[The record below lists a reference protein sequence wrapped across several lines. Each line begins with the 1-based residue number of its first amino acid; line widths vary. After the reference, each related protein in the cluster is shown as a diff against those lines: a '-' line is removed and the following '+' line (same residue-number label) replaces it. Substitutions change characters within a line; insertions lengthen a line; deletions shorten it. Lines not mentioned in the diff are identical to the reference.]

1 MKLVKLGFFSN
12 AFKHYSLE
20 YAVSALSEYGYQGL
34 ELWCKGHHITPYAS
48 QERIDYV
55 KELCKSNGL
64 PVYALSAH
72 LDFITDNSEMRA
84 ENIRRFKKV
93 IDLATAFDVKKVQT
107 ASGYLFGKKPADW
120 MWDNFHAS
128 MTEVGEYAASKNVTI
143 NIEPEPEKLLRTP
156 EQLVEFIDSIGI
168 PAFSGVVDLSHAI
181 ALDMTPVEFIEAME
195 GYMNH
200 VHVDD
205 AKYGQR
211 PHKHLIPGEG
221 DVDYRETFEYLE
233 SIKYHDIVSVELNQ
247 HTEYPKEAAKKT
259 IEFLRVE
266 GFLN

>member
-1 MKLVKLGFFSN
+1 MKLGFFSN

-20 YAVSALSEYGYQGL
+20 HAVSALSEFGYQGL
-34 ELWCKGHHITPYAS
+34 ELWCKGHHITPYAGA
-48 QERIDYV
+48 ERINYV

-72 LDFITDNSEMRA
+72 LDFISDNSEMRA
-84 ENIRRFKKV
+84 ENVRRYKKV
-93 IDLATAFDVKKVQT
+93 IDLATSFGVTKVQT
-107 ASGYLFGKKPADW
+107 ASGYLFGKEPKQW
-120 MWDNFHAS
+120 MWDNFQDS
-128 MTEVGEYAASKNVTI
+128 MTEVGKYAIEKKVTI

-156 EQLVEFIDSIGI
+156 RQLVDFIEEIGI
-168 PAFSGVVDLSHAI
+168 PTFSGVVDLSHAI

-195 GYMNH
+195 GHMNH
-200 VHVDD
+200 VHIDD
-205 AKYGQR
+205 AKYGQH

-233 SIKYHDIVSVELNQ
+233 SIKYHDFVSVELNQ

-259 IEFLRVE
+259 IEFLDKE
-266 GFLN
+266 GFLK